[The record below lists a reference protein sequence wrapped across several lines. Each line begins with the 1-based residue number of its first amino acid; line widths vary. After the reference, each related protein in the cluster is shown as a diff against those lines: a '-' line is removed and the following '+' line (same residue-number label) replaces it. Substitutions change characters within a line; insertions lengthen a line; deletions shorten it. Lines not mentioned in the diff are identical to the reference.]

1 MEGNL
6 KNNAEEMVDM
16 NSLMKRKKRED
27 VRWTLR
33 FIVKTISNIS
43 CHLGRR

>member
-27 VRWTLR
+27 VRWSLLL
-33 FIVKTISNIS
+33 IVKTISNIS